1 VEARRRKLEVVVLVA
16 AAILV
21 VFAGPSALAGADGT
35 AAGTLTLN
43 GTTVPL
49 KYAYA
54 AARPA
59 FFDKNKED
67 IHILLSDV
75 PLEDEQRDDVFEL
88 IKLARDGKAR
98 IVEVVLDADANPISG
113 AFFAQVFNG
122 MAAATGMHKFEQ
134 SAFDHKRVAGR
145 LYTDGARSFQD
156 ITYEYAAT
164 FSAMIPRP
172 PTTEEAAAAFASPPG
187 QAAASYVAAIRD
199 NNLTAFVS
207 VLSEPAAA
215 SYRGSDGQ
223 AAFASLRA
231 ETPADSKV
239 VGLTTPTGTT
249 ALATINGT
257 RDGIVI
263 ETVIELTL
271 FDGSWK
277 ITKLQ

>member
-1 VEARRRKLEVVVLVA
+1 MEARRRKLEVVVLVA
-16 AAILV
+16 AAIV
-21 VFAGPSALAGADGT
+21 VAFAGPSALAGADGT
-35 AAGTLTLN
+35 AEGTLTLN

-54 AARPA
+54 AARPG

-98 IVEVVLDADANPISG
+98 MVEVVLDADANPISG

-122 MAAATGMHKFEQ
+122 MAAATGMHKFER
-134 SAFDHKRVAGR
+134 STFDHKRVAGR
-145 LYTDGARSFQD
+145 LYTDSARTFQD

-164 FSAMIPRP
+164 FSAIIPRP
-172 PTTEEAAAAFASPPG
+172 PTADEVAAAIASPPGEAAAA
-187 QAAASYVAAIRD
+187 YVAAIHG

-207 VLSEPAAA
+207 LLSEPAAA
-215 SYRGSDGQ
+215 SYRGADGE

-231 ETPADSKV
+231 ETPPDSKV
-239 VGLTTPTGTT
+239 VGLTMPTETT
-249 ALATINGT
+249 ANATIDGT

-263 ETVIELTL
+263 EAVIELEL
-271 FDGSWK
+271 LDGRWK
-277 ITKLQ
+277 ITRLQ